1 MPRFAL
7 GLWQSRERYRTAKET
22 LDTLAEFRRRG
33 IPIDT
38 IVMDWQYWRPDQ
50 WGSHQ
55 FDPERFPDPAGWIRE
70 IHERWNARL
79 MISVWPKFYPTTDNF
94 KALQAKGFLY
104 PETLKRPTTDWL
116 GNVHT
121 FYDAFNP
128 EARKLFWPQMNE
140 ALFSKGI
147 DAWWMDATE
156 PELVGEGTPGA
167 LKAAMNPT
175 ALGSGARMANAYVL
189 PSSQAV
195 YEGQRAADPGKRVF
209 ILTRS
214 AFAGSQRYAAATWSG
229 DVSSDWDSLR
239 KQVPAG
245 LNMALSGIPWWTTD
259 VGGFAVPRKWSGRNP
274 RPEDVEEW
282 RELVTRWFQYATLL
296 PAAARA
302 RAAAVPRDVVLRR
315 RRGPSRLQDPAR
327 VRPLALPDAAL
338 HLLAG
343 GGRDAPRR
351 GADAAAGDGLPRGPG
366 GARDRGPVPAR
377 ALAAREPGH
386 DAAARRSATSTCRA
400 TARRPRRLVRLLD
413 GRPPAAADGTST
425 LPPRTSRCRST

>member
-1 MPRFAL
+1 
-7 GLWQSRERYRTAKET
+7 
-22 LDTLAEFRRRG
+22 
-33 IPIDT
+33 
-38 IVMDWQYWRPDQ
+38 
-50 WGSHQ
+50 
-55 FDPERFPDPAGWIRE
+55 
-70 IHERWNARL
+70 
-79 MISVWPKFYPTTDNF
+79 
-94 KALQAKGFLY
+94 
-104 PETLKRPTTDWL
+104 
-116 GNVHT
+116 
-121 FYDAFNP
+121 
-128 EARKLFWPQMNE
+128 MNE

-195 YEGQRAADPGKRVF
+195 YEGQRAADPDKRVF

-239 KQVPAG
+239 KQIPAG

-259 VGGFAVPRKWSGRNP
+259 VGGFAVPRKWSGSEPAARG
-274 RPEDVEEW
+274 RRGVARARDA
-282 RELVTRWFQYATLL
+282 LVPVRHVL

-315 RRGPSRLQDPAR
+315 RRGPSGLQDPAR
-327 VRPLALPDAAL
+327 VRPAALPDAAL

-343 GGRDAPRR
+343 GGRDAPRT
-351 GADAAAGDGLPRGPG
+351 
-366 GARDRGPVPAR
+366 
-377 ALAAREPGH
+377 
-386 DAAARRSATSTCRA
+386 RR
-400 TARRPRRLVRLLD
+400 
-413 GRPPAAADGTST
+413 
-425 LPPRTSRCRST
+425 